1 MVQPLERT
9 LARMG
14 SDEGVKLIIALD
26 KSGME
31 ASVVLRR
38 DAAQEDILEAYVRGY
53 LLLHSTSSVVTTS
66 SESAIV
72 RNRVYLYS
80 AQCVCPLRWLTSHD
94 MCRIIGEGM
103 WMTGWQTSGQ
113 LIERCWRELGGP

>member
-9 LARMG
+9 LATMG

-31 ASVVLRR
+31 ASVVLRT

-53 LLLHSTSSVVTTS
+53 LLLHSTSSVVITNS
-66 SESAIV
+66 QSAIV
-72 RNRVYLYS
+72 QHHVYLS
-80 AQCVCPLRWLTSHD
+80 CLSF
-94 MCRIIGEGM
+94 
-103 WMTGWQTSGQ
+103 
-113 LIERCWRELGGP
+113 